1 MKPFN
6 SIQLPCNFRL
16 LAMMAILV
24 VAPSVRGQS
33 WQATVG
39 AQSHGMG
46 RQAQAFLPNE
56 IWIHEGD
63 SVIWKVDS
71 DEIHTVSFLISAET
85 RPRFQDGCPVKP
97 GPQFFVDSASV
108 DGSSCVTTSPLAKGQ
123 TFTVTFP
130 KAGNFKLV
138 CLVHASMTGTVHVL
152 DRSLA
157 LPHNQDFYD
166 DQAEKERRDLLSD
179 RDLRSD
185 RDRDDWDVHRSHI
198 HGSEVSAGTG
208 EVVATPG
215 GTQNLSVMRFT
226 EPTKVIHAGETVE
239 WTNSDPFA
247 RHTITFGTEPAD
259 FIPPSANVT
268 VDKDGARSAT
278 IDSVSDSVN
287 SGLILASLYERTGIA
302 QAPLGVTRF
311 RVKFTH
317 AGVYPYICAVHDNLG
332 MKGEVIVLP

>member
-6 SIQLPCNFRL
+6 SIKFPCNFRL

-24 VAPSVRGQS
+24 MAPSVRGQS

-39 AQSHGMG
+39 AQSKDMG
-46 RQAQAFLPNE
+46 RQANAFLPNE
-56 IWIHEGD
+56 IWIHQGD

-71 DEIHTVSFLISAET
+71 DEIHTVAFLIAAEI
-85 RPRFQDGCPVKP
+85 RPRFQDGCPLKP

-108 DGSSCVTTSPLAKGQ
+108 DGSSCVTTNPLANGQ

-130 KAGNFKLV
+130 KTGNFKLV
-138 CLVHASMTGTVHVL
+138 CLVHANMTGTVHVL

-179 RDLRSD
+179 RDQRSD
-185 RDRDDWDVHRSHI
+185 GDDWDMHQSHI
-198 HGSEVSAGTG
+198 HGSEVTAGTG
-208 EVVATPG
+208 EIVATPG
-215 GTQNLSVMRFT
+215 GSQNLSVMRFM

-239 WTNSDPFA
+239 WTNSDPVT

-259 FIPPSANVT
+259 FMPPSANVT

-278 IDSVSDSVN
+278 INSVSDSVN
-287 SGLILASLYERTGIA
+287 SGLILASAHERIGIA
-302 QAPLGVTRF
+302 QAALGVTRF
-311 RVKFTH
+311 RVKFTQ
-317 AGVYPYICAVHDNLG
+317 AGVYPYICAIHDNLG